1 MREQSTVSPSAESEH
16 YVHATPSVVTATWA
30 LFVGLTLLLAA
41 AGLAGSLVGL
51 RAEREGFSSLAI
63 GIVAAAY
70 YAGFLVGSNLAF
82 RVLARVGHIRVYAAL
97 TGFGSVAVLLHAVS
111 AAPPVWAAARFC
123 TGLAM
128 AGLYVVAESW
138 LNGLASNDNRG
149 RLLAVYMLVT
159 SAAFG
164 LGQILL
170 SPMSGSRV
178 AGFIVASILTSLA
191 VIPVA
196 LSESSHP
203 PMTEVLHISVRA
215 LARLVPTGVGAALL
229 VGFAHGVLL
238 GMSSF
243 YGAKSGFSPAL
254 IALFAALPTVGGVIF
269 QWPVSAASDD
279 LDRRVVGL
287 AAAVLASVAA
297 VGGIFAD
304 PGGMAALGALLLIG
318 GMSYPLYSI
327 AAAVTNDWVEPE
339 MQGAAA
345 SVLITLYGVGAFA
358 GPMVCGAVMDAAGP
372 SSWWWMLATVH
383 GALAAFLLYRLF
395 AWREPINRRPW
406 AEVSIPARAFFVPAT
421 LVSAGR
427 RMVRARATGPSA
439 DRS

>member
-1 MREQSTVSPSAESEH
+1 MREQSTVSPSGESEH

-51 RAEREGFSSLAI
+51 RAEREGFSSLAS

-138 LNGLASNDNRG
+138 LNGLASNENRG

-372 SSWWWMLATVH
+372 SSWWWMLAIVH